1 MKLFKYEGYKIT
13 ISEEA
18 LALIPFKK
26 IWTRDRSTNKNRAIS
41 ELGFIYFMADPR
53 SDY

>member
-1 MKLFKYEGYKIT
+1 MKLFKYDAYKIT

-18 LALIPFKK
+18 FALSPFRK
-26 IWTRDRSTNKNRAIS
+26 IWNRDRSTNKNRAIS
-41 ELGFIYFMADPR
+41 ELGFIYFMADTR

>member
-13 ISEEA
+13 IAEEA
-18 LALIPFKK
+18 LALIPFKR
-26 IWTRDRSTNKNRAIS
+26 IWNRDKSTNKNKAIS
-41 ELGFIYFMADPR
+41 ELGFIYFMSDPR